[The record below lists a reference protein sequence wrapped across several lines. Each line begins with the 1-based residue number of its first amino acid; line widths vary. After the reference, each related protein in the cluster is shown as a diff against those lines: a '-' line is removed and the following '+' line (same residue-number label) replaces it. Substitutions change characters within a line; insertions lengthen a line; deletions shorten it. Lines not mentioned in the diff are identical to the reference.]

1 MAVHAARAAR
11 QVAKRHGLLAAG
23 VAGWLLGCLATLL
36 AWNHAEAQR
45 QAAAVKAFGSAVAE
59 DVAYLAVEPL
69 MRQDRIG
76 LGLLANRLAERP
88 QVRGIAVHTLDKR
101 PFVVVGEASRR
112 SSPTFAASITVEDSV
127 VGSAR
132 VTVNAAAFELS
143 LGSLLFDSW
152 WYWLGGLLLAAGG
165 GLLADRRW
173 RSDAPASAAAP
184 LIRNE
189 VPPAAASPAEAMA
202 NQPAGVP
209 PNTAD
214 ALVLVAN
221 LFSRAKLAAA
231 ERDAALRRC
240 LAAART
246 VAHRH
251 GGNTELLDRVGV
263 AVTFAGAGPDAA
275 DDALHGALLLRA
287 AMARTDAAPLFR
299 YGLDRLASTVS
310 APADAVALMAALAA
324 DGELLLGAAA
334 FASLKQPERL
344 RATPIDEPAWCQ
356 LSPTAQPSHTVQGVA
371 ADQEAE
377 LAAQAAAIAAA
388 LG

>member
-1 MAVHAARAAR
+1 MAVHASRAAR

-45 QAAAVKAFGSAVAE
+45 QATAVKAFGSAVAE

-101 PFVVVGEASRR
+101 PFVVVGETSRR

-152 WYWLGGLLLAAGG
+152 WYWLVGLLLTAGG

-173 RSDAPASAAAP
+173 RSDAPASATPP

-189 VPPAAASPAEAMA
+189 APPAATSPAEAMA

-221 LFSRAKLAAA
+221 LFSRAKLATA
-231 ERDAALRRC
+231 ERDEALRRC
-240 LAAART
+240 LAAAQA
-246 VAHRH
+246 VARQHD
-251 GGNTELLDRVGV
+251 GNAELLGRVGV
-263 AVTFAGAGPDAA
+263 AVTFAGAKPDAA
-275 DDALHGALLLRA
+275 YAALRGALALRA
-287 AMARTDAAPLFR
+287 AMAQADATPRFR
-299 YGLDRLASTVS
+299 YGLDRLANTV
-310 APADAVALMAALAA
+310 AEPANAVALLAALAA
-324 DGELLLGAAA
+324 DGELLLGASA
-334 FASLKQPERL
+334 FASLEQPDRL
-344 RATPIDEPAWCQ
+344 LLTPIDDPALRP
-356 LSPTAQPSHTVQGVA
+356 LSPVAQPSHAVRGVA
-371 ADQEAE
+371 TDLEAE
-377 LAAQAAAIAAA
+377 LAAEAAAIAAA
-388 LG
+388 LR